1 VSAFSHI
8 SESFIVAIATKMANA
23 KKRVKPDNTGG
34 SKMKK
39 LLLASALAV
48 GLSFPLSSQAEVS
61 AFGVQLPVER
71 TQVSD
76 NIRGGYVA
84 TDFGNTL
91 KVQRLHNSEVEEVK
105 ASTENEN
112 VYSVF
117 GVNISGDQ
125 II

>member
-1 VSAFSHI
+1 M
-8 SESFIVAIATKMANA
+8 T
-23 KKRVKPDNTGG
+23 
-34 SKMKK
+34 K

-71 TQVSD
+71 AQVSD

-84 TDFGNTL
+84 QDFGDTL
-91 KVQRLHNSEVEEVK
+91 HVQELSNKEVEEIK
-105 ASTENEN
+105 APSENEN

-117 GVNISGDQ
+117 GVKISGDRV
-125 II
+125 I

>member
-1 VSAFSHI
+1 
-8 SESFIVAIATKMANA
+8 
-23 KKRVKPDNTGG
+23 
-34 SKMKK
+34 MKK

-71 TQVSD
+71 AEVSD

-84 TDFGNTL
+84 SDFSDSL
-91 KVQRLHNSEVEEVK
+91 HVQDLYNEEAVKSEKDSVP
-105 ASTENEN
+105 EN

-117 GVNISGDQ
+117 GINISGDQ
-125 II
+125 VI

>member
-1 VSAFSHI
+1 
-8 SESFIVAIATKMANA
+8 
-23 KKRVKPDNTGG
+23 
-34 SKMKK
+34 MKK

-71 TQVSD
+71 AEVSD

-84 TDFGNTL
+84 SDFSDSL
-91 KVQRLHNSEVEEVK
+91 QVQDLYNEEAVKSEKDSVP
-105 ASTENEN
+105 EN

-117 GVNISGDQ
+117 GINLSGDQ
-125 II
+125 VI

>member
-1 VSAFSHI
+1 
-8 SESFIVAIATKMANA
+8 
-23 KKRVKPDNTGG
+23 
-34 SKMKK
+34 MKK

-71 TQVSD
+71 AEVSD

-84 TDFGNTL
+84 SDFSDSL
-91 KVQRLHNSEVEEVK
+91 QVQDLYNEEAVKSEKDSVP
-105 ASTENEN
+105 EN

-117 GVNISGDQ
+117 GINISGDQ
-125 II
+125 VI